1 LALARGAI
9 PELFAPAKIAT
20 AGGLVLL
27 GFRVPADWRLKV
39 EAIVLYQEKK
49 RNGGDWAEIILNR
62 PQKGNALTL
71 PMLDEIGGHIERL
84 KTARNIR
91 AVVLRGN
98 GRFFCT
104 GGDVEAWGALTPV
117 EMANKWILRGI
128 RVLEMIEELPQPVIT
143 AISGHAL
150 GGGLELALMADL
162 RVGVKSA
169 KLGTPEV
176 GLGMIAGWTGVRR
189 LSEIAG
195 VARARELTL
204 LGTPI
209 SAEKAYEWGLLNALA
224 EDTAAMERRVEAW
237 LDQLLSNSPAA
248 MALTKSLLGT
258 MHADLNLHHATAAG
272 LARSTEDCNEGIS
285 AFRAKRKPVFRNR

>member
-1 LALARGAI
+1 M
-9 PELFAPAKIAT
+9 
-20 AGGLVLL
+20 
-27 GFRVPADWRLKV
+27 

-49 RNGGDWAEIILNR
+49 RNGGEWAEIILNR

-71 PMLDEIGGHIERL
+71 PMLDEIAGHVQRL
-84 KTARNIR
+84 KTIKNIR
-91 AVVLRGN
+91 ALVLRGN

-128 RVLEMIEELPQPVIT
+128 RVLEMIAELPQPVIA

-162 RVGVKSA
+162 RVGVKTA

-176 GLGMIAGWTGVRR
+176 GLGMISGWTGVRR
-189 LSEIAG
+189 LSEIVG

-204 LGTPI
+204 LGSPI
-209 SAEKAYEWGLLNALA
+209 SAEKACDWGLLNALA
-224 EDTAAMERRVEAW
+224 EDTDAMDRQVEAW
-237 LDQLLSNSPAA
+237 LDRLFSNSPAA

-258 MHADLNLHHATAAG
+258 MHADLNLHHSSAAG
-272 LARSTEDCNEGIS
+272 LARSTEDCSEGIA